1 MAEKALKSSTSNLF
15 SWKSGDVRQ
24 IIFALIVAASKLE
37 CGLVIGWPAVLPK
50 IQDDNSTRLVLSAQ
64 DVTWLVS
71 MPGLTGVASS
81 LIAGPLMEA
90 VGPRR
95 LLLGIL
101 LPAALLWLLQAF
113 SAHIRLVYLGRVL
126 SSLVYSLLVPLPSV
140 LLAELVDSRLRGIM
154 LSLEFNFALGQMTA
168 YLMAYFLPWD
178 LATALCS
185 APVVLAFLLTLLV
198 PESPYWLCR
207 QNQKD
212 KALKSLKNLRGPS
225 ENVSLEL
232 DEISSKMQERKQT
245 TVEDQVAQLADPQH
259 YRPILLLTAVFVLR
273 ELGGQYVIFSYSVY
287 LFKRAGAALDA
298 FACTLLLGAVRLVFT
313 GMAFV
318 CVDRVGRR
326 PLMIGTS
333 LVGGVAE
340 AVGAVFLLVD
350 IPGSSWMPMTAVM
363 VFVSAYGL
371 GIGPIPWALMGEMLP
386 TPVRALG
393 SAICSFWFSVAVF
406 GMSFA
411 FPFLLDS
418 VGLGLMLLLF
428 ALAHVVMAL
437 IIWAF
442 MPETRGRSLTDLQ
455 DSFKPTTGNDM
466 RE

>member
-1 MAEKALKSSTSNLF
+1 M
-15 SWKSGDVRQ
+15 
-24 IIFALIVAASKLE
+24 
-37 CGLVIGWPAVLPK
+37 
-50 IQDDNSTRLVLSAQ
+50 
-64 DVTWLVS
+64 
-71 MPGLTGVASS
+71 
-81 LIAGPLMEA
+81 
-90 VGPRR
+90 
-95 LLLGIL
+95 
-101 LPAALLWLLQAF
+101 
-113 SAHIRLVYLGRVL
+113 
-126 SSLVYSLLVPLPSV
+126 
-140 LLAELVDSRLRGIM
+140 
-154 LSLEFNFALGQMTA
+154 
-168 YLMAYFLPWD
+168 
-178 LATALCS
+178 
-185 APVVLAFLLTLLV
+185 
-198 PESPYWLCR
+198 
-207 QNQKD
+207 
-212 KALKSLKNLRGPS
+212 
-225 ENVSLEL
+225 
-232 DEISSKMQERKQT
+232 
-245 TVEDQVAQLADPQH
+245 AQLADPQH

-333 LVGGVAE
+333 LVGGAAE

-406 GMSFA
+406 GVSFA